1 MSLIHELEALQDERG
16 HLEKEDLR
24 ELARRLAVPQYRL
37 QELVSFY
44 PHFRTTPPAPL
55 HVSVCR
61 DMSCHLG
68 GADGLAD
75 RLRDSMVV
83 VASAQYESGE
93 TPLVTRIR
101 NAAAVRHDRTD
112 VPASKMKLE
121 IAKILK
127 QEGYI
132 RTFKMIEEGPQGTI
146 RIYLKY
152 ADDGEPVIHGLRRVS
167 RPGLRVYRGVQELP
181 KVRNGLGVA
190 VISTN
195 RGVVT
200 DEQARGL
207 QVGGEVLCEI
217 W

>member
-1 MSLIHELEALQDERG
+1 MSMTDPVS
-16 HLEKEDLR
+16 DL
-24 ELARRLAVPQYRL
+24 L
-37 QELVSFY
+37 
-44 PHFRTTPPAPL
+44 
-55 HVSVCR
+55 
-61 DMSCHLG
+61 
-68 GADGLAD
+68 
-75 RLRDSMVV
+75 
-83 VASAQYESGE
+83 
-93 TPLVTRIR
+93 TRIR
-101 NAAAVRHDRTD
+101 NATSVRHDRMD

-167 RPGLRVYRGVQELP
+167 RPGRRVYRGAGELA

>member
-1 MSLIHELEALQDERG
+1 MSMTDPIA
-16 HLEKEDLR
+16 
-24 ELARRLAVPQYRL
+24 
-37 QELVSFY
+37 
-44 PHFRTTPPAPL
+44 
-55 HVSVCR
+55 
-61 DMSCHLG
+61 DML
-68 GADGLAD
+68 
-75 RLRDSMVV
+75 
-83 VASAQYESGE
+83 
-93 TPLVTRIR
+93 TRIR
-101 NAAAVRHDRTD
+101 NATMVRHDRTD
-112 VPASKMKLE
+112 VPASNMKLE

-132 RTFKMIEEGPQGTI
+132 RTFKVIEEGPQGTI

-152 ADDGEPVIHGLRRVS
+152 ADDGEPVIHGLRRIS
-167 RPGLRVYRGVQELP
+167 KPGRRVYRGVGDLP

>member
-1 MSLIHELEALQDERG
+1 MSMTDPIA
-16 HLEKEDLR
+16 DL
-24 ELARRLAVPQYRL
+24 LTHIQNA
-37 QELVSFY
+37 
-44 PHFRTTPPAPL
+44 TT
-55 HVSVCR
+55 
-61 DMSCHLG
+61 
-68 GADGLAD
+68 
-75 RLRDSMVV
+75 
-83 VASAQYESGE
+83 
-93 TPLVTRIR
+93 
-101 NAAAVRHDRTD
+101 VRHDRTD

-132 RTFKMIEEGPQGTI
+132 RTFKVLEEGPQGTI
-146 RIYLKY
+146 RFYLKY
-152 ADDGEPVIHGLRRVS
+152 ADDGEPVIHGLQRVS
-167 RPGLRVYRGVQELP
+167 RPGCRIYRGVESLP

-195 RGVVT
+195 RGVLT

>member
-1 MSLIHELEALQDERG
+1 MSMTDPVA
-16 HLEKEDLR
+16 DL
-24 ELARRLAVPQYRL
+24 L
-37 QELVSFY
+37 
-44 PHFRTTPPAPL
+44 
-55 HVSVCR
+55 
-61 DMSCHLG
+61 
-68 GADGLAD
+68 
-75 RLRDSMVV
+75 
-83 VASAQYESGE
+83 
-93 TPLVTRIR
+93 TRIR
-101 NAAAVRHDRTD
+101 NATSVRHDRMD

-152 ADDGEPVIHGLRRVS
+152 ADDGEPVIHGLRRIS
-167 RPGLRVYRGVQELP
+167 KPGRRIYRGVNDLP

-190 VISTN
+190 VVSTN
-195 RGVVT
+195 RGVLT

-207 QVGGEVLCEI
+207 QVGGEIVCEI

>member
-1 MSLIHELEALQDERG
+1 MSMTDPVS
-16 HLEKEDLR
+16 DL
-24 ELARRLAVPQYRL
+24 L
-37 QELVSFY
+37 
-44 PHFRTTPPAPL
+44 
-55 HVSVCR
+55 
-61 DMSCHLG
+61 
-68 GADGLAD
+68 
-75 RLRDSMVV
+75 
-83 VASAQYESGE
+83 
-93 TPLVTRIR
+93 TRIR
-101 NAAAVRHDRTD
+101 NATSVRHDRMD

-132 RTFKMIEEGPQGTI
+132 RTFKTIEEGPQGTI

-152 ADDGEPVIHGLRRVS
+152 ADDGEPVIHGLRRIS
-167 RPGLRVYRGVQELP
+167 KPGLRIYRGVDELP

-200 DEQARGL
+200 DEQARAL

>member
-1 MSLIHELEALQDERG
+1 MSMTDPIA
-16 HLEKEDLR
+16 
-24 ELARRLAVPQYRL
+24 
-37 QELVSFY
+37 
-44 PHFRTTPPAPL
+44 
-55 HVSVCR
+55 
-61 DMSCHLG
+61 DML
-68 GADGLAD
+68 
-75 RLRDSMVV
+75 
-83 VASAQYESGE
+83 
-93 TPLVTRIR
+93 TRIR
-101 NAAAVRHDRTD
+101 NATTVRHDRAD

-132 RTFKMIEEGPQGTI
+132 RTFKTLEEGPQGVI

-152 ADDGEPVIHGLRRVS
+152 ADDGEPVIHGLQRVS
-167 RPGLRVYRGVQELP
+167 RPGRRVYRAVEKLP

-200 DEQARGL
+200 DDQARSL
-207 QVGGEVLCEI
+207 RVGGEVLCEI

>member
-1 MSLIHELEALQDERG
+1 MSMTDPVS
-16 HLEKEDLR
+16 DL
-24 ELARRLAVPQYRL
+24 L
-37 QELVSFY
+37 
-44 PHFRTTPPAPL
+44 
-55 HVSVCR
+55 
-61 DMSCHLG
+61 
-68 GADGLAD
+68 
-75 RLRDSMVV
+75 
-83 VASAQYESGE
+83 
-93 TPLVTRIR
+93 TRIR
-101 NAAAVRHDRTD
+101 NATSVRHDRMD
-112 VPASKMKLE
+112 IPASKMKLE

-167 RPGLRVYRGVQELP
+167 TPGRRVYRGVGELP